1 MPESAWRTDCV
12 VLVVRKGCSR
22 CLVRNGSSQST
33 RANPR
38 HLASRILPDFRALFV
53 INTLLTLA
61 LWQQYEILLSEHDH
75 VFLMFFR
82 TLVYLTRA
90 MNSRDDLPQNVTDP
104 QFNSVRNERSKKKL
118 RRYSRLGL
126 ISKEV
131 FKPSTEWSFLC
142 HELEVDWTWYGPSG
156 RCLE

>member
-1 MPESAWRTDCV
+1 M
-12 VLVVRKGCSR
+12 LVTLHRACCLIFGVKG
-22 CLVRNGSSQST
+22 
-33 RANPR
+33 A
-38 HLASRILPDFRALFV
+38 FV

-61 LWQQYEILLSEHDH
+61 PWQQYEILLSEHDH

-104 QFNSVRNERSKKKL
+104 QFNSVRNEKSKKKL
-118 RRYSRLGL
+118 RRYSRSGL

-156 RCLE
+156 RRLE